1 MANIQFLGKLG
12 KDAEVK
18 DVNGTAVAQFS
29 VAETVGFG
37 DKKQSIWYDCSLWG
51 KQAQSSFI
59 DYLSKGREVV
69 VFGELTTHEHN
80 GKTYLKVRIQDIK
93 LTSGTKDSNQG
104 QQQPAQQGYAQPKQQ
119 IKQQQGHAPQNGGGE
134 IDDDLP
140 FAPIDHRTV

>member
-37 DKKQSIWYDCSLWG
+37 DKKSTIWYDCSLWG

-59 DYLSKGREVV
+59 DYLNKGREVV
-69 VFGELTTHEHN
+69 IFGELTTYENN
-80 GKTYLKVRIQDIK
+80 GKTYLKVRIQDVK
-93 LTSGTKDSNQG
+93 LTSGTKEGQS
-104 QQQPAQQGYAQPKQQ
+104 QQQAPQQQGYAQPKQQ
-119 IKQQQGHAPQNGGGE
+119 QSKQPVAGGGTSDL
-134 IDDDLP
+134 DDDLP
-140 FAPIDHRTV
+140 FAPVDYRAV